1 MSIHP
6 LLIPI
11 IYKSDLQQV
20 DIKKPKAMDQPWAY
34 YTRITNHSS
43 LQNALIDLQPA
54 GCATRNRPWCG
65 ASGGWFLAVR

>member
-1 MSIHP
+1 MSIHH

-34 YTRITNHSS
+34 YTRITNH
-43 LQNALIDLQPA
+43 
-54 GCATRNRPWCG
+54 
-65 ASGGWFLAVR
+65 